1 MLATWYEKQG
11 PAKRVL
17 KVGEMETP
25 TAGPGEVRVR
35 VAYSGINPS
44 DTKRRQGFR
53 GQKINFERI
62 LPHSDGAG
70 IIDQVGRGVSKSR
83 VGEKV
88 WIWNGQWKR
97 PFGTCA
103 EYISLPSRQ
112 AVKMPN
118 KTDLL
123 HGACIAIPV
132 ITAHRALFSDGPI
145 KDKTILVTGGA
156 GAVGNYAIQL
166 AKWGGA
172 RQVFATVSSPSKAR
186 KAKLAGADI
195 VINYKK
201 NDVAQRIN
209 KATKG
214 NGVDHIVEV
223 AFGSNQP
230 TISKIIKDHA
240 TIACYASDKKP
251 EPVLDFYGFMMKNAI
266 LRWVFMYEIPDK
278 AFRHAIRDIENW
290 LDSDFVYHSVD
301 KIFPLSEI
309 ANAHLYLQSGKASG
323 NVIISVND

>member
-1 MLATWYEKQG
+1 M
-11 PAKRVL
+11 
-17 KVGEMETP
+17 
-25 TAGPGEVRVR
+25 
-35 VAYSGINPS
+35 
-44 DTKRRQGFR
+44 
-53 GQKINFERI
+53 
-62 LPHSDGAG
+62 
-70 IIDQVGRGVSKSR
+70 
-83 VGEKV
+83 
-88 WIWNGQWKR
+88 
-97 PFGTCA
+97 
-103 EYISLPSRQ
+103 
-112 AVKMPN
+112 
-118 KTDLL
+118 
-123 HGACIAIPV
+123 
-132 ITAHRALFSDGPI
+132 
-145 KDKTILVTGGA
+145 VTGGA